1 MNDWKHH
8 RSTFRHYR
16 AAGNIRSARHEL
28 LKAIE
33 LLPASEMRELS
44 GLFNQLAKVCLEA
57 RDTVA
62 SELAARN
69 AIKAEIQ
76 YGFPPAESDS
86 LAANRVML
94 AQALEQQG
102 KYMEALL
109 ELDLGIKGFLLHHDA
124 DDQLKQNL
132 AVLREELVNNRWR

>member
-1 MNDWKHH
+1 
-8 RSTFRHYR
+8 
-16 AAGNIRSARHEL
+16 
-28 LKAIE
+28 
-33 LLPASEMRELS
+33 MRELS
-44 GLFNQLAKVCLEA
+44 GLFNQLAKICLEA

-94 AQALEQQG
+94 AQALQQQG
-102 KYMEALL
+102 RYMEALV
-109 ELDLGIKGFLLHHDA
+109 ELDLGIEGFLLHHDA
-124 DDQLKQNL
+124 NDELMQNL
-132 AVLREELVNNRWR
+132 TILREDFANNCWRA